1 MSESKPPQYQ
11 QGTYISERIS
21 DSHYIYIYIVIIIV
35 ILLLLYIYMY
45 VCAQMYLSMIRID
58 MRKRIRRGNGWNP
71 VDSHVDL
78 QGETVKEDRTYSK
91 NTCL

>member
-1 MSESKPPQYQ
+1 MLL
-11 QGTYISERIS
+11 YIFI
-21 DSHYIYIYIVIIIV
+21 IYIY
-35 ILLLLYIYMY
+35 MH
-45 VCAQMYLSMIRID
+45 VCVQMYLSMIRID
-58 MRKRIRRGNGWNP
+58 MRKCIRRGNGWNP

>member
-1 MSESKPPQYQ
+1 
-11 QGTYISERIS
+11 
-21 DSHYIYIYIVIIIV
+21 
-35 ILLLLYIYMY
+35 MY

-71 VDSHVDL
+71 ADSHVDL

-91 NTCL
+91 NTCLQSKIMSMSKTDLNASCLGNYPH

>member
-1 MSESKPPQYQ
+1 MKWRLNHAQDI
-11 QGTYISERIS
+11 YIRI
-21 DSHYIYIYIVIIIV
+21 HNYYIYILLHIYMLLYIFI
-35 ILLLLYIYMY
+35 LYIYMH
-45 VCAQMYLSMIRID
+45 VCVQMYLSMIRID
-58 MRKRIRRGNGWNP
+58 MRKCIRRGNGWNP

>member
-1 MSESKPPQYQ
+1 M
-11 QGTYISERIS
+11 
-21 DSHYIYIYIVIIIV
+21 H
-35 ILLLLYIYMY
+35 
-45 VCAQMYLSMIRID
+45 VCVQMYLSMIRID
-58 MRKRIRRGNGWNP
+58 MRKCIRRGNGWNP